1 MTLFVSSASWM
12 QKKRV
17 ETRLSTFSTSMRFVG
32 VENDP
37 DSQKNC
43 MYVHIYPP
51 QTAYKLLELYVRL
64 RELGHPQYVQLFGS
78 ESLACTIDREE
89 ADRKVSV

>member
-1 MTLFVSSASWM
+1 MTLSVSSVSWM

-17 ETRLSTFSTSMRFVG
+17 ETRLNTSSMSMRFVG

-43 MYVHIYPP
+43 MYVYICPHRLHINCWNSMC
-51 QTAYKLLELYVRL
+51 V
-64 RELGHPQYVQLFGS
+64 
-78 ESLACTIDREE
+78 
-89 ADRKVSV
+89 